1 MGNTD
6 RAELQRIA
14 DLVETNRERLQNIES
29 QVVRLEEVRQEQ
41 ARAIMALKAIPASG
55 ANDAM
60 IPLGGGVQI
69 IADIPSEGGAV
80 IDIGSGIQAE
90 KTREEALEL
99 LSSRNEE
106 LIRLMDSLRSEF
118 DETEKL
124 VIELANQFNEGIEEL
139 QGEESDTEDSTN
151 QEAENRP
158 RRRRRKRGTEFT
170 LDD

>member
-1 MGNTD
+1 MP
-6 RAELQRIA
+6 
-14 DLVETNRERLQNIES
+14 
-29 QVVRLEEVRQEQ
+29 
-41 ARAIMALKAIPASG
+41 K
-55 ANDAM
+55 
-60 IPLGGGVQI
+60 
-69 IADIPSEGGAV
+69 
-80 IDIGSGIQAE
+80 
-90 KTREEALEL
+90 ALEL

-139 QGEESDTEDSTN
+139 QGEESDSTDSTT
-151 QEAENRP
+151 QESENRP